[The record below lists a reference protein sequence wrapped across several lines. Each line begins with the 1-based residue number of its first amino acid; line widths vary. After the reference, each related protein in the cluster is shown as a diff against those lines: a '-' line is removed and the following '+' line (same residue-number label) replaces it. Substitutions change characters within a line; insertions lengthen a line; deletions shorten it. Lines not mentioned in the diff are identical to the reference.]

1 MVAALEDTLLNAQTV
16 PAVRADVEALVDSE
30 VSDKRG
36 ASGLALKTGYA
47 ALRRVGP
54 TIVPRAVERLL
65 PAFVEKLEPFW
76 QDHAGNGSFA
86 GYLSARDGQVADAL
100 LGVTD
105 ERVAGTSNGAV
116 KKVYASLRPSA
127 HRHVV
132 DALPRLGALVEK
144 HAG

>member
-1 MVAALEDTLLNAQTV
+1 VVATLEDTLLNAQTV

-76 QDHAGNGSFA
+76 QEHAGNGSFA
-86 GYLSARDGQVADAL
+86 GYLSGRDGEVADAL

-127 HRHVV
+127 HKHVIE
-132 DALPRLGALVEK
+132 ALPRLGALVEK

>member
-1 MVAALEDTLLNAQTV
+1 MVAALQDTLLDPQTA

-30 VSDKRG
+30 VSDKKG
-36 ASGLALKTGYA
+36 ASGLALRAGYA
-47 ALRRVGP
+47 AVRKVGP

-86 GYLSARDGQVADAL
+86 GYLSARDGQVAEAL

-105 ERVAGTSNGAV
+105 QRVAGTSNGAV

-127 HRHVV
+127 HKHVV
-132 DALPRLGALVEK
+132 EALPCLGALIEK

>member
-1 MVAALEDTLLNAQTV
+1 MVATLEDTLLNAQTV

-76 QDHAGNGSFA
+76 QEHAGNGSFA
-86 GYLSARDGQVADAL
+86 GYLSGRDGEVADAL

-127 HRHVV
+127 HKHVIE
-132 DALPRLGALVEK
+132 ALPRLGALVEK

>member
-1 MVAALEDTLLNAQTV
+1 MVATLEDTLLNAQTV

-76 QDHAGNGSFA
+76 QEHAGNGSFA
-86 GYLSARDGQVADAL
+86 GYLSRRDGEVADAL

-127 HRHVV
+127 HKHVIE
-132 DALPRLGALVEK
+132 ALPRLGALVEK

>member
-1 MVAALEDTLLNAQTV
+1 MAALEDTLLNAQTV
-16 PAVRADVEALVDSE
+16 PAVRADVEALVDSV

>member
-1 MVAALEDTLLNAQTV
+1 MVAALEETLLNAQTV
-16 PAVRADVEALVDSE
+16 PAVHADVQALIDAE
-30 VSDKRG
+30 VAGKKG
-36 ASGLALKTGYA
+36 ASGLALRTGYA
-47 ALRRVGP
+47 AVRKVGP

-86 GYLSARDGQVADAL
+86 EYLARRDGQVADAL

-105 ERVAGTSNGAV
+105 ERIAATSNGAIT
-116 KKVYASLRPSA
+116 KVYASLRPSA
-127 HRHVV
+127 RRHVV
-132 DALPRLGALVEK
+132 DAVPRLGSIIDK

>member
-1 MVAALEDTLLNAQTV
+1 VVAALQDTLLNPQTA
-16 PAVRADVEALVDSE
+16 PAVRSDLEALVDSE
-30 VSDKRG
+30 VADKKG
-36 ASGLALKTGYA
+36 ASGLALRAGYA
-47 ALRRVGP
+47 AVRKIGP

-65 PAFVEKLEPFW
+65 PAFVAKLEPFW

-86 GYLSARDGQVADAL
+86 GYLSGRDGQVADAL

-127 HRHVV
+127 HKHVV
-132 DALPRLGALVEK
+132 EALPRLGALIER